1 MTISRSFGRAT
12 AWIVDHSWL
21 AWLFIAAMSGLAII
35 GYRDP
40 RLLTELFK
48 QPPPATATPAA
59 EPPPTR
65 TARRPPDVEAFDLAR
80 SHAVLVVQ
88 SDDVFTPAGARAL
101 RHMVEELEALPYV
114 SSVLWID
121 RVPLLNIFGLPE
133 PVLPK
138 STASD
143 NRFAAAKERALEHP
157 LIAGQ
162 LMSRDGRTLLMMVN
176 FDWLFVEQD
185 EDCTKHL
192 REVAEAAAAE
202 SPDVKF
208 SVLVTGRV
216 PIHLTML
223 KTHEDNETKYQV
235 IGYGVVLLMAVVL
248 FRGISSVLIVALGP
262 SLGVFWTLGILRFF
276 DLQDNP
282 FNDVVL
288 PVMLSL
294 VGLTDGVHL
303 MVQIR
308 RNRARGMKTREATR
322 AALEEVGLAC
332 FLTSLTTAIGF
343 WSLTLAR
350 HEIVQTFGWS
360 CVLGVTLTFFAVLT
374 VIPLACISWIG
385 RWVPPSDEEGFI
397 ERHLHRVSGLI
408 DLVLKRPK
416 LVSGL
421 GIAVT
426 AVCFLISL
434 TLRPDERR
442 SSYLPAGSESVK
454 AMQVMDRALGGL
466 EFSEVSVRWTD
477 EVPEDSPEVLE
488 VITQVDDLLRDE
500 PLLGSPISIRSL
512 VDALPGEGPPA
523 ERMSMLELLPAPLKR
538 AFYTPE
544 SRRASV
550 NFRVQDLGIA
560 QYGDVFT
567 RVEEKL
573 ATLSKSH
580 PDFTLVL
587 DGSAV
592 GRWRNLYQIVVD
604 LASSLGSAAIII
616 FVVLGLVY
624 RSVRIG
630 LIAVIPNVFPLA
642 VTGAYLVFTGQSL
655 EVVSV
660 CAFTV
665 CLGIAVDDTIHFLT
679 RYQEEVGQSLTR
691 DDAIRRA
698 FTGVGTSMI
707 MTTLVLVV
715 GFSTVIFSDMR
726 DQRIF
731 ATMGVVTLAAALLG
745 DLIILPAMLSC
756 FAREQVGTSTSD
768 PANESKVA

>member
-1 MTISRSFGRAT
+1 
-12 AWIVDHSWL
+12 
-21 AWLFIAAMSGLAII
+21 
-35 GYRDP
+35 
-40 RLLTELFK
+40 
-48 QPPPATATPAA
+48 
-59 EPPPTR
+59 
-65 TARRPPDVEAFDLAR
+65 
-80 SHAVLVVQ
+80 
-88 SDDVFTPAGARAL
+88 
-101 RHMVEELEALPYV
+101 
-114 SSVLWID
+114 
-121 RVPLLNIFGLPE
+121 
-133 PVLPK
+133 
-138 STASD
+138 
-143 NRFAAAKERALEHP
+143 
-157 LIAGQ
+157 
-162 LMSRDGRTLLMMVN
+162 
-176 FDWLFVEQD
+176 
-185 EDCTKHL
+185 
-192 REVAEAAAAE
+192 
-202 SPDVKF
+202 
-208 SVLVTGRV
+208 
-216 PIHLTML
+216 
-223 KTHEDNETKYQV
+223 
-235 IGYGVVLLMAVVL
+235 
-248 FRGISSVLIVALGP
+248 
-262 SLGVFWTLGILRFF
+262 
-276 DLQDNP
+276 
-282 FNDVVL
+282 
-288 PVMLSL
+288 
-294 VGLTDGVHL
+294 
-303 MVQIR
+303 
-308 RNRARGMKTREATR
+308 
-322 AALEEVGLAC
+322 
-332 FLTSLTTAIGF
+332 
-343 WSLTLAR
+343 
-350 HEIVQTFGWS
+350 
-360 CVLGVTLTFFAVLT
+360 
-374 VIPLACISWIG
+374 
-385 RWVPPSDEEGFI
+385 
-397 ERHLHRVSGLI
+397 
-408 DLVLKRPK
+408 
-416 LVSGL
+416 
-421 GIAVT
+421 
-426 AVCFLISL
+426 
-434 TLRPDERR
+434 
-442 SSYLPAGSESVK
+442 
-454 AMQVMDRALGGL
+454 
-466 EFSEVSVRWTD
+466 
-477 EVPEDSPEVLE
+477 VPEDSPEVLE

-642 VTGAYLVFTGQSL
+642 MTGAYLVFTGQSL

-679 RYQEEVGQSLTR
+679 RYQEEVGRSPTR
-691 DDAIRRA
+691 DDAIRKA

-756 FAREQVGTSTSD
+756 FAREQVGTATSD